1 MLPADLTPNLN
12 PSLAQSL
19 LASYAEDDRTT
30 HIDGIFLPSRDRCIQ
45 LVELLRKATF
55 PGFFEEVRLMQEN
68 IAQRTADLV
77 AEIDAVTYEQ
87 IRQTER
93 YLLNQKGEAHAGDD
107 CPECDV
113 TAREKTDQF
122 LAAIPDVRRVLA
134 TDVQA
139 AFDGDP
145 AATHPDEAIFC
156 YPGVDAIFIHRYAH
170 QLYRLGLPLLARI
183 FSEYA
188 HNETGIDIHPGAE
201 IAESFFIDHGTGIV
215 IGETVN
221 IGARCK
227 IYQGVTLGAVSTR
240 GGQDWRGMKRH
251 PTLED
256 DVTIY
261 GNAIILGGT
270 TRIGAG
276 ATVNGSAFVT
286 TSVPA
291 GHTVSVEQPELK
303 LKPPRRRKA
312 KDVGDA

>member
-1 MLPADLTPNLN
+1 MPAADPT
-12 PSLAQSL
+12 PSLTHAL

-30 HIDGIFLPSRDRCIQ
+30 HIDGIFLPSRDRCIH

-55 PGFFEEVRLMQEN
+55 PGFFEEARLTPDNVTE
-68 IAQRTADLV
+68 RTEKLV

-93 YLLNQKGEAHAGDD
+93 YLLHKKGEADAGDD

-113 TAREKTDQF
+113 IARDKTDRF
-122 LAAIPDVRRVLA
+122 LAAIPGVRTLLA

-170 QLYRLGLPLLARI
+170 QLYQLDLPLLARI

-188 HNETGIDIHPGAE
+188 HNETGIDIHPGAD
-201 IAESFFIDHGTGIV
+201 IGESFFIDHGTGIV
-215 IGETVN
+215 IGETVE

-286 TSVPA
+286 TSVPP
-291 GHTVSVEQPELK
+291 GHTVTVEQPELK
-303 LKPPRRRKA
+303 IKPPRVRKP
-312 KDVGDA
+312 KDGGGG